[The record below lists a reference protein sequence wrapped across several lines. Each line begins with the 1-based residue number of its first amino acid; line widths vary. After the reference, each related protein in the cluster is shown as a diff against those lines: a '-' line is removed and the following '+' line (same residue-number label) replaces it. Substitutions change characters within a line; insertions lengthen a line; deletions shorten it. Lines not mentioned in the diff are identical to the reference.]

1 MASSTQTASTGNLGS
16 IQNTIIA
23 QMRYTEEHNMPVV
36 GLIEKFTLGKGEK
49 QLDIPKAGQVE
60 AADLTDGHDMTE
72 SEEINATIVSA
83 TTSEVGLKFI
93 ITDKL
98 ARQFNQDVMGVVG
111 RQAGDAMARKKDKD
125 AIALFS
131 GFSTALGQDGA
142 LFNLSNIT
150 AVIAHAKGD
159 KFGGNPFIVHHPNA
173 IFKLTQSLQTPLA
186 TYPLPD
192 VFNKPPVKDFFT
204 GVRIGGVPFFE
215 DGNIA
220 KIGTTDSGYGVIAT
234 QGAMGHVT
242 SAGRN
247 VERQRDAS
255 LRATEM
261 VMTEDYGMF
270 ELDDSKAAS
279 LRYEI
284 GNHTSNATS

>member
-1 MASSTQTASTGNLGS
+1 MATNTQGIATGNLGS
-16 IQNTIIA
+16 IQNTIIG
-23 QMRYTEEHNMPVV
+23 QMRYTAEHNMPVV

-49 QLDIPKAGQVE
+49 QLDIPKAGQVD
-60 AADLTDGHDMTE
+60 AQDLVDGIDLTD
-72 SEEINATIVSA
+72 SEDINASIVSA

-98 ARQFNQDVMGVVG
+98 ARQFNQDVMAVVG
-111 RQAGDAMARKKDKD
+111 RQAGDAMARKKDTD

-131 GFSTALGQDGA
+131 GFSTSLGADGA
-142 LFNLSNIT
+142 AFSLANATS
-150 AVIAHAKGD
+150 VIARAKGD
-159 KFGGNPFIVHHPNA
+159 KFGLNPFIVHHPNA

-192 VFNKPPVKDFFT
+192 VFNRPPVKDFFT

-215 DGNIA
+215 DGNISQSVGDNA
-220 KIGTTDSGYGVIAT
+220 GVGVIAT
-234 QGAMGHVT
+234 QGAMGYVT
-242 SAGRN
+242 SAGQN

-270 ELDDSKAAS
+270 ELDDSKGAS
-279 LRYEI
+279 LTYEI
-284 GNHTSNATS
+284 GDHSTSA

>member
-1 MASSTQTASTGNLGS
+1 
-16 IQNTIIA
+16 
-23 QMRYTEEHNMPVV
+23 MRYTEEHNMPVV

-49 QLDIPKAGQVE
+49 QLDIPKAGQVD
-60 AADLTDGHDMTE
+60 AQDLVDGIDLTD
-72 SEEINATIVSA
+72 SEDINASIVSA

-98 ARQFNQDVMGVVG
+98 ARQFNQDVMAVVG
-111 RQAGDAMARKKDKD
+111 RQAGDAMARKKDTD
-125 AIALFS
+125 AIALFA
-131 GFSTALGQDGA
+131 GFSTQLGADGA
-142 LFNLSNIT
+142 AFSLANATS
-150 AVIAHAKGD
+150 VIARAKGD
-159 KFGGNPFIVHHPNA
+159 KFGLNPFIVHHPNA

-192 VFNKPPVKDFFT
+192 VFNRPPVKDFFT

-215 DGNIA
+215 DGNIE
-220 KIGTTDSGYGVIAT
+220 KVSGVDSGYGVIAT
-234 QGAMGHVT
+234 QGAMGYIT
-242 SAGRN
+242 SAGQN

-270 ELDDSKAAS
+270 ELDDSKGAR
-279 LRYEI
+279 LQYEI
-284 GNHTSNATS
+284 GDHSTSA

>member
-1 MASSTQTASTGNLGS
+1 MATNTQSASTGNLGS

-23 QMRYTEEHNMPVV
+23 QMRYTAEHNMPVV
-36 GLIEKFTLGKGEK
+36 GLIEQFTLGKGEK
-49 QLDIPKAGQVE
+49 QLDIPKAGQVD
-60 AADLTDGHDMTE
+60 AQDLVDGIDLTD
-72 SEEINATIVSA
+72 SEDINASIVSA

-98 ARQFNQDVMGVVG
+98 ARQFNQDVMAVVG
-111 RQAGDAMARKKDKD
+111 RQAGDAMARKKDTD

-131 GFSTALGQDGA
+131 GFSTSLGADNA
-142 LFNLSNIT
+142 NFTLANATS
-150 AVIAHAKGD
+150 VIARAKGD
-159 KFGGNPFIVHHPNA
+159 KFGLNPFIVHHPNA

-192 VFNKPPVKDFFT
+192 VFNRPPVKDFFT

-220 KIGTTDSGYGVIAT
+220 KVSGQDSGYGVIAT
-234 QGAMGHVT
+234 QGAMGYIT
-242 SAGRN
+242 SAGQN

-255 LRATEM
+255 MRATEM

-270 ELDDSKAAS
+270 ELDDAKAAR
-279 LRYEI
+279 LEYEI
-284 GNHTSNATS
+284 GDHSTSA

>member
-1 MASSTQTASTGNLGS
+1 MATNTQSASTGNLGS

-23 QMRYTEEHNMPVV
+23 QMRYTAEHNMPVV
-36 GLIEKFTLGKGEK
+36 GLIEQFTLGKGEK
-49 QLDIPKAGQVE
+49 QLDIPKAGQVD
-60 AADLTDGHDMTE
+60 AQDLVDGIDLTD
-72 SEEINATIVSA
+72 SEDINASIVSA

-98 ARQFNQDVMGVVG
+98 ARQFNQDVMAVVG
-111 RQAGDAMARKKDKD
+111 RQAGDAMARKKDTD

-131 GFSTALGQDGA
+131 GFSTSLGADNA
-142 LFNLSNIT
+142 NFTLANATS
-150 AVIAHAKGD
+150 VIARAKGD
-159 KFGGNPFIVHHPNA
+159 KFGLNPFIVHHPNA

-192 VFNKPPVKDFFT
+192 VFNRPPVKDFFT

-215 DGNIA
+215 DGNISQSVGDNA
-220 KIGTTDSGYGVIAT
+220 GVGVIAT
-234 QGAMGHVT
+234 QGAMGYIT
-242 SAGRN
+242 SAGQN

-270 ELDDSKAAS
+270 ELDDSKGAS
-279 LRYEI
+279 LTYEI
-284 GNHTSNATS
+284 GDHSTSA

>member
-1 MASSTQTASTGNLGS
+1 MANTQGIATGNLGS

-49 QLDIPKAGQVE
+49 QLDIPKSGQVT
-60 AADLTDGHDMTE
+60 AADLTDGVDLTD
-72 SEEINATIVSA
+72 SEDINASIVSA

-98 ARQFNQDVMGVVG
+98 SRQFNQDVMGVVG
-111 RQAGDAMARKKDKD
+111 RQAGDAMARKKDTD
-125 AIALFS
+125 AIALFA
-131 GFSTALGQDGA
+131 GFSTSLGADGA
-142 LFNLSNIT
+142 AFSLANATS
-150 AVIAHAKGD
+150 VIARAKGD
-159 KFGGNPFIVHHPNA
+159 KFGLNPFIVHHPNA

-204 GVRIGGVPFFE
+204 GVRIAGVPFFE
-215 DGNIA
+215 DGNIVQSVGDNA
-220 KIGTTDSGYGVIAT
+220 AVGVIAT
-234 QGAMGHVT
+234 SGAMGYIT

-270 ELDDSKAAS
+270 ELDDSKGAS
-279 LRYEI
+279 LTYEM
-284 GNHTSNATS
+284 GNHSTSA

>member
-1 MASSTQTASTGNLGS
+1 MANTQTASTGNLGS
-16 IQNTIIA
+16 IQRTIIG
-23 QMRYTEEHNMPVV
+23 QMRYTAEHNMPVV

-49 QLDIPKAGQVE
+49 QLDIPKAAQAT
-60 AADLTDGHDMTE
+60 AADLVDGQDMTD
-72 SEEINATIVSA
+72 SEEINASIVSA

-98 ARQFNQDVMGVVG
+98 ARQFNQDVMTVIG
-111 RQAGDAMARKKDKD
+111 RQGGDAMARKKDTD

-131 GFSTALGQDGA
+131 GLDTALGQDGA

-150 AVIAHAKGD
+150 AVIAQAKGD
-159 KFGGNPFIVHHPNA
+159 KFGVNPFIVHHPNA
-173 IFKLTQSLQTPLA
+173 IFKLTQSITTPLA

-192 VFNKPPVKDFFT
+192 AFNKPPVKDFFT
-204 GVRIGGVPFFE
+204 GVRLAGVPFFE

-220 KIGTTDSGYGVIAT
+220 KIGTTDSAYGCIAT
-234 QGAMGHVT
+234 SGAMGHVT
-242 SAGRN
+242 SAARN

-261 VMTEDYGMF
+261 VITEDYGMF
-270 ELDDSKAAS
+270 ELDGTRGAS
-279 LRYEI
+279 LRYEV
-284 GNHTSNATS
+284 GNHTSDATS